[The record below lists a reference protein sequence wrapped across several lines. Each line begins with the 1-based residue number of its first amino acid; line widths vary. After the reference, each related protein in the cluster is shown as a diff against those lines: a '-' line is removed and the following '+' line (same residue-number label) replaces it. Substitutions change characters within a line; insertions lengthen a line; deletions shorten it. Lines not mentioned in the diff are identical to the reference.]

1 MRYLARPTSRAQEPG
16 ECVCESGLSS
26 SPPSSLPRRL
36 WRALCLCVWLTGAHR
51 RAASWSRWRRRHRA
65 ARRLSANAKSDA
77 PARDC
82 RGRDWLHLD
91 HFMTNLINHSPA
103 LFSVVSTRTVSHYR
117 PSLRFHRVISEAL
130 THGVVEEWGRE
141 KSASCLPSRP
151 WDSKHLTQHHIGGVY
166 RTTSR
171 SVLGDNGLPLLAT
184 SASRQYTAD
193 VVSHLQAWTARNKL
207 PAECTVA

>member
-151 WDSKHLTQHHIGGVY
+151 WDSKHLTQHHIGGC
-166 RTTSR
+166 
-171 SVLGDNGLPLLAT
+171 LPYYIT
-184 SASRQYTAD
+184 
-193 VVSHLQAWTARNKL
+193 
-207 PAECTVA
+207 ECTRRQWPAIVGDQRLQTIYRRCRVAPTGMDCEE